1 MQLSERLK
9 RFLIVGSSAAIL
21 NFALMIFFVE
31 ALSFNTHVLKN
42 IANAISIEVSV
53 FYNFLLSRIWTWG
66 DAPKRQG
73 KGLVVQFISFNLA
86 ALTGILARIII
97 FAALDSF
104 GVFYLINV
112 FCGIGAV
119 AIVDFV
125 LYDKLIFRRVM
136 HNNKPHNDVISN
148 QRS

>member
-1 MQLSERLK
+1 MQFKERVK
-9 RFLIVGSSAAIL
+9 RFLIAGSSAAII
-21 NFALMIFFVE
+21 NFALMILFVE

-73 KGLVVQFISFNLA
+73 KGLVTQFISFNLA

-97 FAALDSF
+97 FAALDKL

-112 FCGIGAV
+112 FFGIGVV
-119 AIVDFV
+119 AIVDFI
-125 LYDKLIFRRVM
+125 LYDKLIFRRAM
-136 HNNKPHNDVISN
+136 HEKKHKDVISN
-148 QRS
+148 QWP

>member
-1 MQLSERLK
+1 MKLNERLK
-9 RFLIVGSSAAIL
+9 RFLVVGSSAAIV

-31 ALSFNTHVLKN
+31 ALSFNTYVLKN

-53 FYNFLLSRIWTWG
+53 FFNFLLSRIWTWG

-73 KGLVVQFISFNLA
+73 KGLVSQFIFFNLA
-86 ALTGILARIII
+86 ALTGIIIRIII
-97 FAALDSF
+97 FAALDNL

-112 FCGIGAV
+112 FCGIGIA
-119 AIVDFV
+119 AIVDFI

-136 HNNKPHNDVISN
+136 HGKET
-148 QRS
+148 